1 MAITP
6 VTSSVDVYWNDSK
19 PTLDANF
26 AELNKQYTMTTAA
39 TPATG
44 TCAVQFQFKDP
55 TTGANLTYPFAGI
68 CYSSTSTG
76 LAIQAIT
83 SAAVLTNGALL
94 ALSATSLWHFVTDAT
109 GRVGMT
115 LTGSAGAKYVTFVL
129 PNGRLLIST
138 VCTIN

>member
-1 MAITP
+1 
-6 VTSSVDVYWNDSK
+6 
-19 PTLDANF
+19 
-26 AELNKQYTMTTAA
+26 MTTAA

-76 LAIQAIT
+76 LAIQDIT
-83 SAAVLTNGALL
+83 SAAVLTNGSLL

-115 LTGSAGAKYVTFVL
+115 LTGSAGAKYVTIVL
-129 PNGRLLIST
+129 PNGRLLTST

>member
-6 VTSSVDVYWNDSK
+6 VESAVDVYWEDSTKILND
-19 PTLDANF
+19 NF
-26 AELNKQYTMTTAA
+26 ADVNQQYTVTTTA

-55 TTGANLTYPFAGI
+55 TTGASLTYPISGI

-76 LAIQAIT
+76 LAFNAIT

-94 ALSATSLWHFVTDAT
+94 ALAATTAWVFVTDAT

-115 LTGSAGAKYVTFVL
+115 LTGAAGDKYITFIK
-129 PNGRLLIST
+129 PNGKLLTST